1 MRLFDE
7 SRIDFLLVTS
17 TLIEGVNTA
26 AKNVIIL
33 DNTITRKKYDYFTFS
48 NIKGRSGRMMKHY
61 VGRVIVFNPEPKTVA
76 LNVDVPMLSQSPA
89 ATPEMLIQLP
99 EEELTAESRARLQP
113 YLDQD
118 LVSRATLRAN
128 KGVSLDRQMRAA
140 EMLNEN
146 RYQWYRALNWGGAYP
161 SVSQV
166 RDLGHILFALT
177 GSGPAVKTPAQLG
190 ARINILRYNRG
201 NIRAL
206 VENQLQR
213 SHDNPDDAVEDTLDF
228 LRNWAQFK
236 IPTALTTLGSLA
248 SDVLGLT
255 GVSISDP
262 SVFAGELENLFLSPF
277 VSVLEEYGLP
287 IPLTMKLEP
296 WLDLYRAQTLD
307 DVLDRLRAMPMPRH
321 LSPFEREMFDDS
333 RAAL

>member
-146 RYQWYRALNWGGAYP
+146 RYQWYRALNW
-161 SVSQV
+161 
-166 RDLGHILFALT
+166 
-177 GSGPAVKTPAQLG
+177 
-190 ARINILRYNRG
+190 
-201 NIRAL
+201 
-206 VENQLQR
+206 
-213 SHDNPDDAVEDTLDF
+213 
-228 LRNWAQFK
+228 
-236 IPTALTTLGSLA
+236 
-248 SDVLGLT
+248 
-255 GVSISDP
+255 
-262 SVFAGELENLFLSPF
+262 
-277 VSVLEEYGLP
+277 
-287 IPLTMKLEP
+287 
-296 WLDLYRAQTLD
+296 
-307 DVLDRLRAMPMPRH
+307 
-321 LSPFEREMFDDS
+321 
-333 RAAL
+333 